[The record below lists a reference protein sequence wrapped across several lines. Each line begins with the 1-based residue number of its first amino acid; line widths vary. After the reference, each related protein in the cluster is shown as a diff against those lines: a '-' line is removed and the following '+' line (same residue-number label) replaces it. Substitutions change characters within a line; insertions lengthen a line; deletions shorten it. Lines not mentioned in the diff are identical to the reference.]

1 MYTAIAISGWP
12 IEACREND
20 AHLAHCIL
28 IKKTFYS
35 NLGEGFFPK
44 DQIGDKSAL
53 VRVMFGDRMAA
64 SHWHTEP
71 MMT

>member
-20 AHLAHCIL
+20 AHLAHGIL
-28 IKKTFYS
+28 KK
-35 NLGEGFFPK
+35 NLLFKFRWRFFPK
-44 DQIGDKSAL
+44 DQIGDKAAL